1 MNTLSRHPQPSF
13 EEVYPKAQFAEL
25 IRLALS
31 LTAKVVK
38 LRARLTRVTPPADI
52 GHAAA
57 R

>member
-1 MNTLSRHPQPSF
+1 MNTLFRHPQPSF
-13 EEVYPKAQFAEL
+13 DEVYPKAPFSEL

-31 LTAKVVK
+31 LTEKVVK
-38 LRARLTRVTPPADI
+38 LRARLTRATPPADI

>member
-13 EEVYPKAQFAEL
+13 EEVYPKAPFAEL

-31 LTAKVVK
+31 LAEKVAK
-38 LRARLTRVTPPADI
+38 LRARLNRATPPVDI

>member
-1 MNTLSRHPQPSF
+1 MNTFSRHPQPSF
-13 EEVYPKAQFAEL
+13 EEVYPKAPFAEL

-31 LTAKVVK
+31 LTEKVVK
-38 LRARLTRVTPPADI
+38 LRARLTRATPPADI